1 MMTDPQPTIKEIEEL
16 FGEVNFEQLVRDE
29 LLAVINEEENKRL
42 MTTLYGNSFAD
53 GVMMHPKVYK
63 TMNRVKFEM
72 SKAMEKTLFG
82 RKYATKKIK
91 RRIFY
96 EVIWWSAVSRH
107 TKCFYSAK
115 KMRKFVNELHSWYN
129 DYIEIEKTWSYR
141 DFTPRHKTYYLS
153 FKPNQFV
160 CVEKY

>member
-1 MMTDPQPTIKEIEEL
+1 MTKLSIEKMKIEKVTVS
-16 FGEVNFEQLVRDE
+16 GEGKAKLSGEWKIEQLPTE
-29 LLAVINEEENKRL
+29 IIIN
-42 MTTLYGNSFAD
+42 
-53 GVMMHPKVYK
+53 PKVYK
-63 TMNRVKFEM
+63 YLE
-72 SKAMEKTLFG
+72 
-82 RKYATKKIK
+82 RKLCKKIK
-91 RRIFY
+91 RRISY

-141 DFTPRHKTYYLS
+141 DFTPRHKWFYIS
-153 FKPNQFV
+153 EKPDTFI